1 MKVLITGGAGYI
13 GTELTYALNQNPII
27 TEILIYDNL
36 SRPNRNLFIGL
47 QPLSEKVKFIHGDL
61 LDSRKLKKA
70 LKEIDI
76 VYHLAAKVSTPFS
89 DQRSHEFE
97 QVNNWGT
104 AELVYAVE
112 SSSVKKL
119 IYLSSVSVYGAA
131 SEEIVTN
138 DTIPNPQTFYGITKL
153 RGESHVNRISN
164 ALKTIIIRC
173 GNVYGYSKSM
183 RFDAVINKF
192 MFDSNF
198 NSKISIHGD
207 GNQYRSFIHI
217 DKVTEVLSKLSE
229 DSMILGVK
237 NLTEHNLSVI
247 DIVDSLKELYPK
259 LEMVFVNQHLKLKE
273 IRVTP
278 DEKFN
283 QLITLKKTFR
293 EELIDFKS
301 RLTF

>member
-1 MKVLITGGAGYI
+1 MRVLITGGAGYI
-13 GTELTYALNQNPII
+13 GTELTYALNQNPLIS
-27 TEILIYDNL
+27 EIVIYDNL

-70 LKEIDI
+70 LIDIDI

-104 AELVYAVE
+104 AELIYAIE
-112 SSSVKKL
+112 ESSVKKL
-119 IYLSSVSVYGAA
+119 IYLSSVSVYGA
-131 SEEIVTN
+131 SEEMVTK

-153 RGESHVNRISN
+153 RGEAHVNRISN
-164 ALKTIIIRC
+164 KIETSIVRC

-198 NSKISIHGD
+198 SSKISIHGD
-207 GNQYRSFIHI
+207 GKQYRSFIHI
-217 DKVTEVLSKLSE
+217 DKVTEVLSNLIQ
-229 DSMILGVK
+229 DSSNLGVK
-237 NLTEHNLSVI
+237 NLTEHNLSVVE
-247 DIVDSLKELYPK
+247 IVDPLKEIYPE

-283 QLITLKKTFR
+283 QLITLNKSFK

-301 RLTF
+301 RFTF